1 MNETLFQNCTFSPCP
16 TMLEVLANFSHF
28 VVLTNHS
35 VLGETLRRGTLLT
48 HLTIFM
54 VPVCTGPV
62 HARFSRSGKF

>member
-1 MNETLFQNCTFSPCP
+1 
-16 TMLEVLANFSHF
+16 